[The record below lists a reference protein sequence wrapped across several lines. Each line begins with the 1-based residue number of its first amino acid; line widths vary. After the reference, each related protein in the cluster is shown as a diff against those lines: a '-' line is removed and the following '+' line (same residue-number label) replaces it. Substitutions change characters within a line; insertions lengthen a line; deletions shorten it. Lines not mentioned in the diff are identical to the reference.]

1 RTISMIKP
9 FLTELY
15 NQTGGNME
23 QQVSMYDIG
32 RAIGLD
38 KAEAGATA
46 EEIMIQGLAELKTLS
61 GGIAITRQG
70 LEELGITEKTTN
82 PEKTGLVLGD
92 GPTVEESEKKGIA
105 DLLNEIR
112 LATAQGNM
120 EYELLEEIIFDIK
133 TLEIQLLS
141 PRPKTAVI
149 REILLALKELMK
161 KSGKTELSE
170 ILKTTVK

>member
-1 RTISMIKP
+1 MIKS

-15 NQTGGNME
+15 NQTGGNTE

-32 RAIGLD
+32 RAIGLE

-61 GGIAITRQG
+61 GGIAITGRG
-70 LEELGITEKTTN
+70 LEELGITEAANTS
-82 PEKTGLVLGD
+82 EKTGFVLG
-92 GPTVEESEKKGIA
+92 GGSIVEESGKKGLA
-105 DLLNEIR
+105 DLLVEIR
-112 LATAQGNM
+112 LATAQNNV

-141 PRPKTAVI
+141 PRPKTAVV
-149 REILLALKELMK
+149 REILLSLQELME
-161 KSGKTELSE
+161 KSGNTEMSE
-170 ILKTTVK
+170 ILKTAIK